1 MIGGV
6 CAGIADYFEWD
17 ITLVRIIYVLAT
29 CKYLGFPR
37 AKHTFCGA
45 ETYVSHA
52 GNVGF
57 CLVKRKKPA
66 SILKKMS
73 AGFLYC
79 LLRAISGRVIRL
91 LLCLSE

>member
-1 MIGGV
+1 MEKKRLTRSNNRMIGGV

-17 ITLVRIIYVLAT
+17 ITLVRIIY
-29 CKYLGFPR
+29 